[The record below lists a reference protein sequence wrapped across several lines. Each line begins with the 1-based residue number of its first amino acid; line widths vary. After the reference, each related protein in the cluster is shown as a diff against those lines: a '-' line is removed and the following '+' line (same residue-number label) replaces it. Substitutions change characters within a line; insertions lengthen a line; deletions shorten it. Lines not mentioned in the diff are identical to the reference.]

1 MMNKVLFCVLLLSGC
16 TYWFETNKTP
26 LTPQGQMNVCIRDEV
41 RTFKADGRLQT
52 WGVEAASEKIADI
65 CTSRYN
71 LSGMYS
77 QAVANAKDMIYNSS
91 EGTTLRRW

>member
-1 MMNKVLFCVLLLSGC
+1 MKKVLCFVLLLSGC
-16 TYWFETNKTP
+16 AMFHTDKTP
-26 LTPQGQMNVCIRDEV
+26 LTPQGQLNVCIRDEV

-52 WGVEAASEKIADI
+52 WGIEAASEKIADI

-77 QAVANAKDMIYNSS
+77 QAVVNAKDMIYNSS

>member
-41 RTFKADGRLQT
+41 KVYKETGKLQT
-52 WGVEAASEKIADI
+52 LGEWGAAQKIAND
-65 CTSRYN
+65 CTNRYN
-71 LSGMYS
+71 LSHLYT
-77 QAVANAKDMIYNSS
+77 QAVNNARDMIHNNSA
-91 EGTTLRRW
+91 GTTIYRW